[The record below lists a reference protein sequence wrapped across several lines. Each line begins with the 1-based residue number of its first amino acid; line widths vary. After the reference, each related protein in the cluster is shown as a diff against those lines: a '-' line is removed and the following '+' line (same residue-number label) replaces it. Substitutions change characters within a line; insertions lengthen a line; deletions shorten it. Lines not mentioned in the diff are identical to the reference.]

1 MRKHLL
7 LALSLLGLFDALY
20 LLWVYTSPSRPIV
33 CLGGGCDAV
42 RASSY
47 AHLFGVP
54 LPAFG
59 VANYLVLA
67 LLILAADL
75 VSAPLARSI
84 RAVLAAISGGGF
96 LYSIYLTS
104 LEKWVIHAWCT
115 WCVISAITVTCIFL
129 LSLAELRRPPAP
141 AEPPAALAN
150 VRRNYVLC
158 VVALLVGVPAFLVL
172 SRHGDMLL
180 AKQVSSKALAEHLV
194 RPDNHMAGNLN
205 APLTVVEF
213 GDFECPGCA
222 LSEQAAQQVRAK
234 YGDRLRFVF
243 REFPLRKMHP
253 QAEKAAEAAECA
265 ADQGKFWEAVEKLY
279 DGQTDLSVAALKHYA
294 GELGLDQGRFNQCLD
309 TSETASR
316 IKQDVAD
323 GHALGVEGTPTFFI
337 GSTMEFRPLDFATFS
352 QLVEEALTGLGSS
365 SPSATPP
372 AQASRPSAATPAGA
386 KAPSAGSESLFSPNP
401 AGFLA
406 GPQTSIGACSEAEAA
421 KKQPA
426 MIGTAEARQLFEA
439 APKPLFVDVRPATD
453 YARGRIPG
461 ALNMPAENF
470 AQGLDR
476 LPKDRT
482 IVLYESGQA
491 AGDICAVSR
500 AAGRALLDRGF
511 SFSRVKVYQDGLAA
525 WESAGQP
532 IQK

>member
-205 APLTVVEF
+205 APLTVV
-213 GDFECPGCA
+213 D
-222 LSEQAAQQVRAK
+222 
-234 YGDRLRFVF
+234 
-243 REFPLRKMHP
+243 
-253 QAEKAAEAAECA
+253 
-265 ADQGKFWEAVEKLY
+265 
-279 DGQTDLSVAALKHYA
+279 
-294 GELGLDQGRFNQCLD
+294 
-309 TSETASR
+309 SET
-316 IKQDVAD
+316 
-323 GHALGVEGTPTFFI
+323 
-337 GSTMEFRPLDFATFS
+337 
-352 QLVEEALTGLGSS
+352 SS
-365 SPSATPP
+365 
-372 AQASRPSAATPAGA
+372 
-386 KAPSAGSESLFSPNP
+386 AP
-401 AGFLA
+401 
-406 GPQTSIGACSEAEAA
+406 
-421 KKQPA
+421 
-426 MIGTAEARQLFEA
+426 A
-439 APKPLFVDVRPATD
+439 APFRNRRRNRCGRSTETAFASYFASSRCARCIPKPRRRRKPPNALRTRASFGKRWRNSTTD
-453 YARGRIPG
+453 
-461 ALNMPAENF
+461 
-470 AQGLDR
+470 
-476 LPKDRT
+476 KRT
-482 IVLYESGQA
+482 
-491 AGDICAVSR
+491 
-500 AAGRALLDRGF
+500 
-511 SFSRVKVYQDGLAA
+511 
-525 WESAGQP
+525 
-532 IQK
+532 